1 MARYGQNNN
10 GASIGDMT
18 VGDYANG
25 MPNIRLG
32 EMFRS
37 FGRQLRWVIPLF
49 ALGAIPAWY
58 LTKDLKRSYE
68 GVGTIMVKQ
77 GKEHTFDD
85 AGSSILQGPEA
96 ITELE
101 SAIMKNS
108 EVIDKVVGDMVIKFG
123 PTRFNEQAFKKIED
137 AEQSMDP
144 VALADAQLSLHKSI
158 ESAFWVTPRAK
169 AGVIDVGFKH
179 EDGEVAVAT
188 LNAFIHEYMAYRR
201 TIFVD
206 GSADVFRKEATSTKE
221 QLDKIEREIQSF
233 LAKNGISNFGTEQ
246 DGAAERT
253 EALRAE
259 MNGTRTQI
267 AETEA
272 ALAAVEAQLRGT
284 PEQINIQINDS
295 ASQRVA
301 QAELELSQLEAKYL
315 PTSDP
320 VRAKRAEVNELKS
333 YQASNNGKPVGGIR
347 VGPNPTHQNLETRFN
362 ELRATADSLREKEFT
377 VQQLL
382 TSADSQVRK
391 LRTLGPE
398 YSNLLRERS
407 TLDESL
413 RNVTSKLQEA
423 EVAQQ
428 QAAATTTEN
437 VKIISE
443 ASFPRKGRDMKKIMF
458 ALAMLGWGFTLF
470 MIALLKVFLDP
481 RLYTDPTRRMRPA
494 RPNIN
499 ENASDDWGSV
509 PYRDPAQPY
518 VPEPVPMQPAA
529 AQYSTPYAQP
539 APGHQQG
546 YQQPY
551 QPQPTLQP
559 APQAYPVQPG
569 YPAQA
574 APYATGAAA
583 VDYDSYV
590 NPYSEPQVQPH
601 PVGPGQLPMSET
613 DR

>member
-49 ALGAIPAWY
+49 VIGAVPAWY
-58 LTKDLKRSYE
+58 LTKDLKRTYE

-77 GKEHTFDD
+77 GKEHTFLD

-123 PTRFNEQAFKKIED
+123 PTRFNEQAFKQIED

-158 ESAFWVTPRAK
+158 ESSFWVTPRAK

-259 MNGTRTQI
+259 MNGTRTQM

-284 PEQINIQINDS
+284 PQQINIQINDS

-320 VRAKRAEVNELKS
+320 VRTKRAEVNELRA
-333 YQASNNGKPVGGIR
+333 YQASNNGPKGGIR
-347 VGPNPTHQNLETRFN
+347 VGPNPTHQALETRLN

-382 TSADSQVRK
+382 ISADSQVRK

-437 VKIISE
+437 VKIIAE

-470 MIALLKVFLDP
+470 MLALLKVFLDP
-481 RLYTDPTRRMRPA
+481 KLYTDPTRRMRPA

-499 ENASDDWGSV
+499 ENASDDWGSGM

-529 AQYSTPYAQP
+529 AHYADPYAQP
-539 APGHQQG
+539 AAG
-546 YQQPY
+546 YPQPY
-551 QPQPTLQP
+551 QPQP
-559 APQAYPVQPG
+559 AAQAYEAHPG
-569 YPAQA
+569 YPSQAGQYQAQM

-583 VDYDSYV
+583 VNYDGYT

-613 DR
+613 DP